1 MKNALVSICALV
13 ALSGVASADV
23 ITAKYDIPFDPGANT
38 HLQMRAPSAGS
49 DPAFRDE
56 KAVVINGRRQ
66 DSPGAGVDA
75 NIPSAYPTYCVEID
89 ENVQVSV
96 GGVFNASSYTHEVL
110 PLLGSTTQ
118 AGGLSG
124 PVTFDALRTYRME
137 RLWGQ
142 FYVGAL
148 NQTDATYSGAFQ
160 LAQWE
165 IAFESASALD
175 LFDGASRFSVTDGA
189 TALNSLAQSMLDALA
204 VSGPQ
209 TALYLLSNN
218 GVQDL
223 VTPVPAPS
231 AIGMIAVAG
240 LAAGRRRR

>member
-1 MKNALVSICALV
+1 MKNGLVSICALV

-23 ITAKYDIPFDPGANT
+23 ISAKYDIPWNPGANT
-38 HLQMRAPSAGS
+38 HFQMRSPSNGA
-49 DPAFRDE
+49 DPAFRDDT
-56 KAVVINGRRQ
+56 AVVINGARQ
-66 DSPGAGVDA
+66 DLPAGAGVNSD
-75 NIPSAYPTYCVEID
+75 IPAQYPTYCVEVD

-96 GGVFNASSYTHEVL
+96 GGAFNAGTYTHEVL

-142 FYVGAL
+142 FYGVL

-165 IAFESASALD
+165 IAFESAPALD

-189 TALNSLAQSMLDALA
+189 TALNVLAQQMLSVLDNA
-204 VSGPQ
+204 GPQ
-209 TALYLLSNN
+209 TGLYLLRNN

>member
-23 ITAKYDIPFDPGANT
+23 ISAKYDIPWNPGANA
-38 HLQMRAPSAGS
+38 HLQVRAPSSGS
-49 DPAFRDE
+49 DPAFRDVA
-56 KAVVINGRRQ
+56 AVVINGARQ
-66 DSPGAGVDA
+66 DLPAGAGVNSD
-75 NIPSAYPTYCVEID
+75 IPAQFPTYCVEID

-96 GGVFNASSYTHEVL
+96 GGAFNASTYTHEVL
-110 PLLGSTTQ
+110 PLQGSTTQ
-118 AGGLSG
+118 AGGISG
-124 PVTFDALRTYRME
+124 PVTFDALRTYRLE

-142 FYVGAL
+142 FYVAL

-160 LAQWE
+160 LALWE
-165 IAFESASALD
+165 IAFESAPALD
-175 LFDGASRFSVTDGA
+175 LFDLTSRFSVTDGA
-189 TALNSLAQSMLDALA
+189 TAMNSLAQSMLSA
-204 VSGPQ
+204 VDTAGPQ
-209 TALYLLSNN
+209 TALYLLRNN